1 MLIVLY
7 VLGCFAFMLCMI
19 GGILVAFYSMARG
32 LWSGALIGGIGAI
45 FAMIAMVDCVITRSF
60 ASLPIGQAFIMRKCP
75 RLAS

>member
-45 FAMIAMVDCVITRSF
+45 FAMIAMVDCVDGVERAVANATAQIE
-60 ASLPIGQAFIMRKCP
+60 AQVHD
-75 RLAS
+75 